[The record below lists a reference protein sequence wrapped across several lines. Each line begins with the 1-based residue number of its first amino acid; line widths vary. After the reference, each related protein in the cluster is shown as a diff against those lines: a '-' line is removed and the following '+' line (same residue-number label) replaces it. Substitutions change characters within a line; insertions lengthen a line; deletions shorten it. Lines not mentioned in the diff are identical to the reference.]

1 MGWSSLKTPPL
12 SLEQWLSFVL
22 ALPSHR
28 SSNEG
33 HRAFGARIIKLVYD
47 EIPAQY
53 AEDEIARDYF
63 NHMLAEVAWAVRG
76 FSAVRDS
83 FQRHVQAHVAHTDHA
98 KERAKG
104 WTELSPLRKES
115 LGSKGLSIAVGAG
128 GATALSRTFPSIPIG
143 WNAAAVIALA
153 YVIHLF
159 LDWLQASAVKRALAN
174 EPREAMETWSGDAR
188 PQYETIAQAFLQK
201 ASVIE
206 RRFYPD
212 AEVTAAPD
220 FEAIIERALLF
231 GRPVKTP
238 D

>member
-1 MGWSSLKTPPL
+1 MSGPPL
-12 SLEQWLSFVL
+12 SLEQWLSYVL

-53 AEDEIARDYF
+53 ADDATARSYF

-76 FSAVRDS
+76 FSAVRDT
-83 FQRHVQAHVAHTDHA
+83 FQRHVQAHAAHTEHA

-128 GATALSRTFPSIPIG
+128 GATALSRAFPAIPIG
-143 WNAAAVIALA
+143 WNVAAVIALA
-153 YVIHLF
+153 YLVHLF
-159 LDWLQASAVKRALAN
+159 LDWLQAEAVKRALAN
-174 EPREAMETWSGDAR
+174 EPREAMETWSGDVR
-188 PQYETIAQAFLQK
+188 PQYEAIARAFLEK

-212 AEVTAAPD
+212 AGVTAAPE
-220 FEAIIERALLF
+220 FELIIEQALAF
-231 GRPVKTP
+231 GRPGKAP
-238 D
+238 N